1 VNKKMLASLMTIAL
15 TVAVVAGGG
24 LYAYFSD
31 TVESQDNVFTAGTL
45 DLQIYG
51 SDWTD
56 GPVGATWVSPSNW
69 APGEAFTATV
79 RIKNAGN
86 IDALYLAGDIH
97 NYSKN
102 GQGDGSSLAD
112 VIEVISWEEYIPGH
126 GWIDNLEPPPGQN
139 YQGLVGDGSSPLTL
153 TELMQSYHSGEPHGS
168 QSGCEDATKKTCEQ
182 DEFGNWVTCVWD
194 WVSGGGYDVTPGP
207 AITAGGEYN
216 MRIGFKFM
224 ESAGNEY
231 QGDTCQFDI
240 RFMAIQDLSQLP

>member
-1 VNKKMLASLMTIAL
+1 MNKKMLASLMTIAL

-51 SDWTD
+51 SGWTD

-79 RIKNAGN
+79 RIKNVGN
-86 IDALYLAGDIH
+86 IDAVYLASDLY
-97 NYSKN
+97 NYRN
-102 GQGDGSSLAD
+102 TDPQTDGSSLAD
-112 VIEVISWEEYIPGH
+112 VIEVISFEEFIPGH
-126 GWIDNLEPPPGQN
+126 GWIDDLGAEQH
-139 YQGLVGDGSSPLTL
+139 YQTLVGDGSSPLTL
-153 TELMQSYHSGEPHGS
+153 TELMQSYHSGEPHDS
-168 QSGCEDATKKTCEQ
+168 QSGCESTTGKSCEQ
-182 DEFGNWVTCVWD
+182 DEFGKWVTCVWD
-194 WVSGGGYDVTPGP
+194 AVTGSGYDVTPGP
-207 AITAGGEYN
+207 AITAGGEYK

-231 QGDTCQFDI
+231 QGDGCKFDI

>member
-31 TVESQDNVFTAGTL
+31 TVESQNNVFTAGTL

-69 APGEAFTATV
+69 APGEMFTATL
-79 RIKNAGN
+79 RIKNAGT

-102 GQGDGSSLAD
+102 GQGDGSNLAD
-112 VIEVISWEEYIPGH
+112 VIEVITLQEYIPGY
-126 GWIDNLEPPPGQN
+126 GWTDSLADPQH
-139 YQGLVGDGSSPLTL
+139 YGLLVRDFAWPLTL
-153 TELMQSYHSGEPHGS
+153 DELMKSYWGGEPYGT
-168 QSGCEDATKKTCEQ
+168 QGDCETSHADVCYE
-182 DEFGNWVTCVWD
+182 DEFGNWVSTVTD
-194 WVSGGGYDVTPGP
+194 WTSGGGYDITPGP
-207 AITAGGEYN
+207 AIIADGEYK
-216 MRIGFKFM
+216 MRLGFKFM
-224 ESAGNEY
+224 EDAGNEY

-240 RFMAIQDLSQLP
+240 SFMAMQDLSQRP